1 MTKIVSYREQGEE
14 DAFNGNP
21 PDESIITSTKEI
33 SDEYTKG
40 YNQGLEDL
48 RKKFKD
54 EGDPI
59 ITENLPEE

>member
-1 MTKIVSYREQGEE
+1 MDKVKSYREQGEH

-21 PDESIITSTKEI
+21 PDENIITLAKKI

-48 RKKFKD
+48 RDKFKD

>member
-1 MTKIVSYREQGEE
+1 VSKIKSYREQGEH

-21 PDESIITSTKEI
+21 PDENIVASTKEI
-33 SDEYTKG
+33 SDEYIKG

-48 RKKFKD
+48 RKKFED